1 MKYITTIDEKEF
13 AVEIIDDHHAR
24 INDKVF
30 EVDFESVSGQP
41 VYSLLIDGKSYEA
54 YVYAV
59 EDEWQ
64 VLLFGKQYPAKVED
78 EREKRL
84 KTSVGGKVQE
94 SGEFQL
100 KAPMPGLVV
109 AIPVN
114 EGQQIEKGQVLVIL
128 EIDENAKRA
137 EVTTRRQSGTCESES
152 RRECGTT
159 AVAIKRNITYCVDD
173 LVIEL
178 LEGLAGYEAF
188 QFLFQGSHADGE

>member
-13 AVEIIDDHHAR
+13 AVDILDDHHAS
-24 INDKVF
+24 INDKIF

-64 VLLFGKQYPAKVED
+64 VLLFGRQYPVRVED

-94 SGEFQL
+94 
-100 KAPMPGLVV
+100 
-109 AIPVN
+109 
-114 EGQQIEKGQVLVIL
+114 
-128 EIDENAKRA
+128 
-137 EVTTRRQSGTCESES
+137 
-152 RRECGTT
+152 
-159 AVAIKRNITYCVDD
+159 
-173 LVIEL
+173 
-178 LEGLAGYEAF
+178 
-188 QFLFQGSHADGE
+188 